1 MTPIKPKAELETD
14 ASKPQNNKSKRK
26 SKNIQG
32 GSLNAQSSIDAQPS
46 IVNEEYLDNLI
57 NK

>member
-1 MTPIKPKAELETD
+1 MLNLKIITHTKP
-14 ASKPQNNKSKRK
+14 KRK

-32 GSLNAQSSIDAQPS
+32 GSLDAQPS
-46 IVNEEYLDNLI
+46 IINEEYLDNII